1 MNRFNFTIRLY
12 KDECRNPVL
21 SDLQDI
27 TISNITIVSKPMK
40 FGGICEH
47 GGNKKKFKYSY
58 KLSKKFNDISGS
70 HSAPNLSFKGE
81 YIDIEVSNFPIFP
94 AFTQCKYEARNIMNG
109 HTSYLLNQG
118 FPIQLLRRK
127 IEILNLTVC

>member
-1 MNRFNFTIRLY
+1 
-12 KDECRNPVL
+12 
-21 SDLQDI
+21 
-27 TISNITIVSKPMK
+27 MK

-47 GGNKKKFKYSY
+47 GGNKKKFKYLY
-58 KLSKKFNDISGS
+58 KLSKKLNDVSGS
-70 HSAPNLSFKGE
+70 HSEPNLSFKGE
-81 YIDIEVSNFPIFP
+81 YIDIEVSNFPRLP

-118 FPIQLLRRK
+118 FPIQLLCRK